1 MTGALSVI
9 CQGEND
15 LDATHAGRTERIAS
29 YIRNSKDPSKVDL
42 WVTMP
47 VSETHKYAPTAERQ
61 EHLPVTRDRLRCPLC
76 RFTLVKK
83 EDAQFHRVMTTLI
96 NHGVPD
102 VTLRRLAAILK

>member
-1 MTGALSVI
+1 MTGALNVI

-15 LDATHAGRTERIAS
+15 LDATHAGRTVRIALYMS
-29 YIRNSKDPSKVDL
+29 DSKDPTKVGL
-42 WVTMP
+42 WVTTP
-47 VSETHKYAPTAERQ
+47 AWETRKFAQTAERQ

-83 EDAQFHRVMTTLI
+83 EDAQFHRVMTTLL
-96 NHGVPD
+96 NHGVSE